1 MANPVKTF
9 AEDIPLLVSILF
21 REFFAVT
28 LLLVLESR
36 MLNYDFLNKPLI
48 TFLVLITVRFPY
60 INSYVYLFES
70 TAVGKWK
77 SHTRYGSRSDAQNTY
92 YFHAIFFLFVVTAHV
107 LAGVAAAAA
116 RVYFDVQFGPELQV
130 VSGSQLKFGLET
142 NVTKLQLYDSM
153 WGGEDRYTCLLN
165 KGYHNGSRTL
175 WFPMTGADDYC
186 LTVTNIQVWY
196 IGEEAAYVFLLC
208 VCFVHLWLGTG
219 VRDRA
224 GPTNPFAR
232 DYWEKLF
239 RLSIILT
246 FVNVALTR
254 AFPTAHGSFHQ
265 TIYNHYTQLWTPDST
280 YIDDEH
286 SEFFFRVLGG
296 LLGTFLAALY
306 NTSLASTQDPKSDSG
321 FYKLV
326 WGFGREE
333 SSMDARFEDS
343 STSSKSV
350 MFASASTDS
359 GSSSSTGKL
368 SSDFK
373 LRIPYSLS

>member
-1 MANPVKTF
+1 MAVPQKTF
-9 AEDIPLLVSILF
+9 AEDIPLLVSILL
-21 REFFAVT
+21 REFFAVA

-48 TFLVLITVRFPY
+48 TFLVLVTVRFPY

-92 YFHAIFFLFVVTAHV
+92 YFHAIFFLFVVAAHI
-107 LAGVAAAAA
+107 LGGVAAAAT
-116 RVYFDVQFGPELQV
+116 RVYFDVQYGPELQV
-130 VSGSQLKFGLET
+130 TTGSQLKFGLET
-142 NVTKLQLYDSM
+142 NVTKLPLYNSM
-153 WGGEDRYTCLLN
+153 WGNEDRYTCLFD
-165 KGYHNGSRTL
+165 KGYRNGTRTL
-175 WFPMTGADDYC
+175 WFPMTAADDYC

-219 VRDRA
+219 VKDRQSA
-224 GPTNPFAR
+224 TNPFAR

-246 FVNVALTR
+246 FINVALTR

-265 TIYNHYTQLWTPDST
+265 TIYNHYLQEWTPDST
-280 YIDDEH
+280 YIDGEH

-296 LLGTFLAALY
+296 LFGTFLAALY
-306 NTSLASTQDPKSDSG
+306 NSSLASTQDSKSDHG

-326 WGFGREE
+326 WGFGREDSQTIE
-333 SSMDARFEDS
+333 SRYEDS
-343 STSSKSV
+343 SNKGA
-350 MFASASTDS
+350 MFTMASADS